1 MFPIGNDSIALYMV
15 LANKM
20 KPCFVGLKKGKDKEN
35 HKDKDKGKK
44 ICGNIV
50 PNWEQ
55 YNQNQQH
62 AFEGKGEVLETQ
74 HTLPPFCLH
83 GVPSYP

>member
-1 MFPIGNDSIALYMV
+1 MIKI
-15 LANKM
+15 
-20 KPCFVGLKKGKDKEN
+20 KKKR
-35 HKDKDKGKK
+35 

-55 YNQNQQH
+55 YNQYRQH

-74 HTLPPFCLH
+74 QTLPPFCLQ
-83 GVPSYP
+83 GCQVTPSHD